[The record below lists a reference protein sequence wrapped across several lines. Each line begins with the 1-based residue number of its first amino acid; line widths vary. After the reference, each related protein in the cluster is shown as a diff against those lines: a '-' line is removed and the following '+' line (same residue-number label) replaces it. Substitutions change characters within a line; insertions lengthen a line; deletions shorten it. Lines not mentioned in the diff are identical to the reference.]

1 MDKNS
6 REYEVCL
13 CYHITRGDVEDFL
26 KETGIRDLKTLCQE
40 MPVGDKCGGQR
51 GSGRDH
57 RSPEKNRK
65 QLIFLLRPHTVCVR
79 IRSR

>member
-40 MPVGDKCGGQR
+40 MPVGDKCGGCR
-51 GSGRDH
+51 EDLD
-57 RSPEKNRK
+57 EIIEALKKNEN
-65 QLIFLLRPHTVCVR
+65 
-79 IRSR
+79 S